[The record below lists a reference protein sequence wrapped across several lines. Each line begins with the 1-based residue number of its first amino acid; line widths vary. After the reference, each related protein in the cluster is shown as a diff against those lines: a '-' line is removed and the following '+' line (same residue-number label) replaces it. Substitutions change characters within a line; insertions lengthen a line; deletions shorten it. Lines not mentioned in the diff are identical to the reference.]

1 MDEQAQEIARE
12 PTIEERTATEQG
24 HIDASLSLLNKVA
37 SESSALDQKPSTKE
51 GWAKN
56 VLERVD
62 ALPKEAKPVGI
73 RKVSRRR
80 AKGTLPAQ
88 HHGHTEFN
96 ALPANRALKMRTR
109 AVRKKQVM
117 R

>member
-1 MDEQAQEIARE
+1 MVERKQDELTRRFLFSIMEEVMDEQAQEIARE

-37 SESSALDQKPSTKE
+37 SDSGALDQKPSTKE

-62 ALPKEAKPVGI
+62 ALP
-73 RKVSRRR
+73 
-80 AKGTLPAQ
+80 
-88 HHGHTEFN
+88 
-96 ALPANRALKMRTR
+96 
-109 AVRKKQVM
+109 
-117 R
+117 